1 MWCGARFRLLDC
13 WLLLARER
21 WVSSLQYCWQL
32 AGFGLYSK
40 YPVPGVRAGRQAQR
54 CYDTSPGA
62 GEHPPAL
69 VTPNVTINK
78 PRARKRKRT
87 EQSGTRAV
95 LSHATG
101 RCGELKVVVQNRVV
115 GVDPLLSHRA
125 KGKKNCHNPNC
136 KTRAKTDP
144 FISHFILDF
153 IFLPF
158 PFFFLIPDHLF
169 DFTQKEHGHF
179 HLQAT
184 AATAPQPLPPGT
196 ESAHGGTRFPLLK

>member
-144 FISHFILDF
+144 FISILHKKSMATF
-153 IFLPF
+153 TCRQQRRQLPSLSRLAQSLRMAGRVF
-158 PFFFLIPDHLF
+158 
-169 DFTQKEHGHF
+169 
-179 HLQAT
+179 
-184 AATAPQPLPPGT
+184 
-196 ESAHGGTRFPLLK
+196 RC